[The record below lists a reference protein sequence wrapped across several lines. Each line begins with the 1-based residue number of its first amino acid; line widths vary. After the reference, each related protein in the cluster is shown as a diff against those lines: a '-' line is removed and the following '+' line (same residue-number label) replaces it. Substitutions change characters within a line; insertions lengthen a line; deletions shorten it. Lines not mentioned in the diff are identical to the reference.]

1 MGTGGGM
8 GERTDSECKS
18 VGPKRWVFNGVDI
31 CTCSDAD
38 GKNLKGEGGC
48 IDRPV
53 QVSGHSGS
61 REWGE
66 GTQDSGRRT
75 QEKREPLPSDQGCG
89 HRCGAGR

>member
-1 MGTGGGM
+1 MR
-8 GERTDSECKS
+8 EQIVSVKS
-18 VGPKRWVFNGVDI
+18 VGPRRWVFNGVDI
-31 CTCSDAD
+31 CACSDVD
-38 GKNLKGEGGC
+38 VKNLEGEGGC